1 MSFYKPKWLLLGFIL
16 IFGVTFFSTYYP
28 SANDLPRGIHQWAQ
42 ADRLA
47 LCYRFI
53 DGNNLTRPATLSI
66 KTINGDVGVEFSVFQ
81 YALAQ
86 VVRLGYPKQY
96 LPFLYKFFTL
106 SFFYLALAM
115 LGTRVL
121 RKESTVTILLIT
133 SIVFTSPILMYYGY
147 NYLPDVWALSLVLYA
162 LYFFHEGL
170 SKHIFTLLL
179 VTGLSFFIKT
189 SSGIYFIA
197 IYGVYFLQN
206 IRKSSAQFGLASLL
220 FGCIGAG
227 IAYYD
232 VYYVAEVNQ
241 RLWSTVFLSSTMPI
255 NSYEEFWHV
264 LDTAWRFK
272 DDYLTRTLR
281 WFLLLISTGTLL
293 SFTRKSYTQPA
304 VQLLFLLIIGLLCIS
319 VLFGV
324 QFMNHDYYVIST
336 VFPILIY
343 GVFKVSARY
352 LPYVHPNTTAIL
364 LGIITLLS
372 FSQANSRYFERMS
385 EIVHVKGSLESY
397 AYKWLIG
404 GEEKI
409 AKWVSIEEHIY
420 VCYAPEPNHS
430 LVYFNRRGAT
440 FNTEEMSRDESPFW
454 YYLKTI
460 QPKCI
465 VVQSSNVT
473 QLMADQ
479 PRLLEIAENVYSDDK
494 LTVFLM
500 KK

>member
-1 MSFYKPKWLLLGFIL
+1 
-16 IFGVTFFSTYYP
+16 
-28 SANDLPRGIHQWAQ
+28 
-42 ADRLA
+42 
-47 LCYRFI
+47 
-53 DGNNLTRPATLSI
+53 
-66 KTINGDVGVEFSVFQ
+66 
-81 YALAQ
+81 
-86 VVRLGYPKQY
+86 
-96 LPFLYKFFTL
+96 
-106 SFFYLALAM
+106 
-115 LGTRVL
+115 
-121 RKESTVTILLIT
+121 
-133 SIVFTSPILMYYGY
+133 
-147 NYLPDVWALSLVLYA
+147 
-162 LYFFHEGL
+162 
-170 SKHIFTLLL
+170 
-179 VTGLSFFIKT
+179 
-189 SSGIYFIA
+189 
-197 IYGVYFLQN
+197 
-206 IRKSSAQFGLASLL
+206 
-220 FGCIGAG
+220 
-227 IAYYD
+227 
-232 VYYVAEVNQ
+232 
-241 RLWSTVFLSSTMPI
+241 
-255 NSYEEFWHV
+255 
-264 LDTAWRFK
+264 
-272 DDYLTRTLR
+272 
-281 WFLLLISTGTLL
+281 
-293 SFTRKSYTQPA
+293 
-304 VQLLFLLIIGLLCIS
+304 
-319 VLFGV
+319 
-324 QFMNHDYYVIST
+324 MNHDYYVIST

-352 LPYVHPNTTAIL
+352 LPYVHPTTTAIL

-385 EIVHVKGSLESY
+385 EIVHVKGSPESY

-465 VVQSSNVT
+465 AVQSSNVT